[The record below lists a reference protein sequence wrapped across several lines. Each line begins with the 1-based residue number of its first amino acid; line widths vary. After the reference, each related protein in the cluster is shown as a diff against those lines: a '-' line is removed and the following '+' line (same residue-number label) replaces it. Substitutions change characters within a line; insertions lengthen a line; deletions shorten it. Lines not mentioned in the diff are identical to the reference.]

1 MSKILIELDA
11 GEINYLL
18 NLINNDLARFPD
30 FKNQNL
36 RNRIEHRIFDGIKR
50 SVIEWHPMSDKP
62 KDESDILVKEK
73 DGCIFDTH
81 AFDSVDEGDWEIV
94 QGDKNQI
101 IEWAY
106 LPKE

>member
-18 NLINNDLARFPD
+18 NLINNDLAVFPD

-36 RNRIEHRIFDGIKR
+36 RNRIEHRIYDGIKR
-50 SVIEWHPMSDKP
+50 SVIEWHPMSVKP
-62 KDESDILVKEK
+62 KDQSDILVK
-73 DGCIFDTH
+73 DTNGAIFDSF
-81 AFDSVDEGDWEIV
+81 AYYYENEWLIER
-94 QGDKNQI
+94 GDKAQI
-101 IEWAY
+101 VGWAY